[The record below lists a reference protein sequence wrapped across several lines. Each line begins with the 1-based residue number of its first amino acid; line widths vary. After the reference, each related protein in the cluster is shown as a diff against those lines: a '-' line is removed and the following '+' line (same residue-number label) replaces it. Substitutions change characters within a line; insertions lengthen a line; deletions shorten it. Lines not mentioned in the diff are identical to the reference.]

1 MLQLWKLVLLCSLLT
16 GTSASLLGSLGDD
29 LSNVVDE
36 VKPVLD
42 KGLETIDNTL
52 KDVVEK
58 LKVDLG
64 VLQQSGAWQLAKQKV
79 QEAEKLLNGV
89 VSKLLPTNTNIL
101 GLKISNSLILDV
113 KAEPT
118 DDGKGLNL
126 RFPVTADVSATLP
139 IIGQVVKLNAAL
151 DLLTAVRIE
160 IDPQT
165 HKPVAVLGEC
175 ASDPTSISLS
185 LLDAQSQVIN
195 KLVNSVIN
203 TVKSTVSFLV
213 QKEICPLIRIFLHSL
228 DVNFIQQ
235 VIGGAESPQFVAP
248 RVPPPLPSPESLCT
262 HLPASL
268 NATRPM
274 LYQAMAETA
283 SHRSWQH
290 VVGAALCDT

>member
-16 GTSASLLGSLGDD
+16 GTSASLLGNLGDD

-36 VKPVLD
+36 QKPVLD
-42 KGLETIDNTL
+42 EGLKTIDNTL
-52 KDVVEK
+52 KGVPEK

-64 VLQQSGAWQLAKQKV
+64 VLQQSAAWQLAKQKV
-79 QEAEKLLNGV
+79 QDAGKSLNNV

-126 RFPVTADVSATLP
+126 RFPVTADVSQTLP
-139 IIGQVVKLNAAL
+139 IIGQVVKLNASL
-151 DLLTAVRIE
+151 DLLTAVKIE

-175 ASDPTSISLS
+175 ANDPTSISLS
-185 LLDAQSQVIN
+185 LLNAQSQVIN
-195 KLVNSVIN
+195 RLVNTVIN
-203 TVKSTVSFLV
+203 TVKSTVSLLLL
-213 QKEICPLIRIFLHSL
+213 KEICPLIHIFLHSL

-235 VIGGAESPQFVAP
+235 VIDKLQQETQ
-248 RVPPPLPSPESLCT
+248 LQT
-262 HLPASL
+262 HL
-268 NATRPM
+268 
-274 LYQAMAETA
+274 
-283 SHRSWQH
+283 
-290 VVGAALCDT
+290 

>member
-1 MLQLWKLVLLCSLLT
+1 MLPLWKLALLCSLLT
-16 GTSASLLGSLGDD
+16 GTSASLLGNLGDD
-29 LSNVVDE
+29 LSNVVDK

-42 KGLETIDNTL
+42 KGVETVDNTL
-52 KDVVEK
+52 KGVLEK

-64 VLQQSGAWQLAKQKV
+64 VLQQSDAWQLAKQKV
-79 QEAEKLLNGV
+79 QEAEKLLNNV
-89 VSKLLPTNTNIL
+89 VSKLLPTNANIL

-126 RFPVTADVSATLP
+126 RFPVTADVSVTLP
-139 IIGQVVKLNAAL
+139 IIGQVVKLNASL

-185 LLDAQSQVIN
+185 LLDGQSQVIN

-213 QKEICPLIRIFLHSL
+213 QKEVSLPFLGAQIQAWRGQVGEFVGLAVSSGHFSFGIENFSL
-228 DVNFIQQ
+228 
-235 VIGGAESPQFVAP
+235 GGQLD
-248 RVPPPLPSPESLCT
+248 PPPLLISLVG
-262 HLPASL
+262 SRGGQ
-268 NATRPM
+268 RPDV
-274 LYQAMAETA
+274 
-283 SHRSWQH
+283 S
-290 VVGAALCDT
+290 